1 MNDDDEN
8 LLTIVLLKDDRSVL
22 ILGDHDVIG
31 SRSDHREEGKQ
42 IAWLRAWQPDQ
53 A

>member
-8 LLTIVLLKDDRSVL
+8 LLTIVLLKDDPSNP
-22 ILGDHDVIG
+22 GDHDVIG